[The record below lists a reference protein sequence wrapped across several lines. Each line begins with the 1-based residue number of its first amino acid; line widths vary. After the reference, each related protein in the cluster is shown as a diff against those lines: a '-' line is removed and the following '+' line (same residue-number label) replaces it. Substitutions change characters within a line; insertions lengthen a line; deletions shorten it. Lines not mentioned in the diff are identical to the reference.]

1 MESMIDQVART
12 LKVDVDTIKKM
23 NLYKDRQVWWPASG
37 RRERGGGEKGRG
49 GGPGPG
55 VITCHCANSV
65 FFQVTPIGVTLK
77 DCHLDTMWDGV
88 L

>member
-23 NLYKDRQVWWPASG
+23 NLYKDGQVWWPASG
-37 RRERGGGEKGRG
+37 KRGGGGGRRR
-49 GGPGPG
+49 GGPGM
-55 VITCHCANSV
+55 ITCHCANSM
-65 FFQVTPIGVTLK
+65 FFQVTPTGITLK
-77 DCHLDTMWDGV
+77 DCHLDTITMWDGV